1 MDVAEALGRVDVE
14 WGARLLETL
23 ATDPTIDGYVR
34 KRAAEV
40 KMAVERAARV
50 PETRATELILND
62 PTLSVSD
69 RVAEAEALARVDV
82 ERGVRLLEALATDP
96 TLDVGSRG
104 EAASALARVDPVRGH
119 PLVIEIT
126 LEIAGGYY

>member
-1 MDVAEALGRVDVE
+1 MNVAEALG
-14 WGARLLETL
+14 
-23 ATDPTIDGYVR
+23 
-34 KRAAEV
+34 
-40 KMAVERAARV
+40 
-50 PETRATELILND
+50 
-62 PTLSVSD
+62 
-69 RVAEAEALARVDV
+69 RVDV